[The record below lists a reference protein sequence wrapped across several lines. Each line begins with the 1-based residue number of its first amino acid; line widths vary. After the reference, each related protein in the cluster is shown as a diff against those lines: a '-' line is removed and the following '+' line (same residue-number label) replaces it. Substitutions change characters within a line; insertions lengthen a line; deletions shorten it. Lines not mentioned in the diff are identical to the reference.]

1 MTAFHVPA
9 CMLSAKFSNCKQSRR
24 GPCPHG
30 DHRPMR
36 KTGPEQMN
44 TNLFTQPRVDMCTTV
59 YERKEEGVWQRM
71 TGYLTLEEDLQRP
84 LGEKDIS
91 AETCPQPGWKR
102 GRVFE
107 AVDPLAK
114 DQKQQRAWY
123 TPGSLDKPTND
134 KWLKVEESG
143 EMRAREGPCRLS
155 NRILK
160 ETDST
165 LKLGR
170 V

>member
-1 MTAFHVPA
+1 MRAGEPWGNSGYENTGYWPPASWGAYWTIITKAQAVALSHTVWLDMESRCMTVGGWWIDTHSFLLTAFHVPA

-91 AETCPQPGWKR
+91 AETCPQPG
-102 GRVFE
+102 
-107 AVDPLAK
+107 
-114 DQKQQRAWY
+114 
-123 TPGSLDKPTND
+123 
-134 KWLKVEESG
+134 
-143 EMRAREGPCRLS
+143 
-155 NRILK
+155 
-160 ETDST
+160 
-165 LKLGR
+165 
-170 V
+170 